1 MENRSGLTGVAY
13 VLVLIALI
21 GSLTAAVA
29 AIVYT
34 VVVPAVVDGRSISVR
49 TDVSAAAI
57 GDLPANV
64 RPAARV
70 PVSVEIED
78 PSLGE
83 SLAVVGIGTVQLAV
97 AIVVASFLLR
107 IVNSVRKGD
116 PFNSDNV
123 RRLRGIAL
131 TLLIGWPIGQLLSQ
145 ILGSGLA
152 ERAGV
157 RDDGFV
163 LAIGGPLP
171 IAGIGVLVLG
181 EVFRHGI
188 RLREDV
194 EATI

>member
-1 MENRSGLTGVAY
+1 MEKPSGLARVAY
-13 VLVLIALI
+13 VVVLITFV
-21 GSLTAAVA
+21 GSLIATAG

-34 VVVPAVVDGRSISVR
+34 IVIPRVVDDRSIRVQ
-49 TDVSAAAI
+49 TDVSASAI

-70 PVSVEIED
+70 PISVEIGN

-83 SLAVVGIGTVQLAV
+83 SLAAVGTGIVQLAV
-97 AIVVASFLLR
+97 AVVVSYLLLR
-107 IVNSVRKGD
+107 IVDSIRKGD
-116 PFNSDNV
+116 PFTNDNV

-131 TLLIGWPIGQLLSQ
+131 ALLIGWPVGQLLSQ
-145 ILGSGLA
+145 LLGAGLA

-157 RDDGFV
+157 PDDGLV
-163 LAIGGPLP
+163 LALGGPVP
-171 IAGIGVLVLG
+171 VAGVGVLILA
-181 EVFRHGI
+181 EVFRHGV